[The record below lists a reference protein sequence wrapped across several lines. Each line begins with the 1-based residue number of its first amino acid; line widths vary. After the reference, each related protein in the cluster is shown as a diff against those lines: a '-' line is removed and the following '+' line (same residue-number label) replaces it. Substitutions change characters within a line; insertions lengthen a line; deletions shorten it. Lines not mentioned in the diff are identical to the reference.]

1 MIHYRDTEI
10 TEQNRST
17 LIEHSPQFGI
27 GLLRAK
33 DMFFLLRSLCASVVK
48 FFYDR

>member
-1 MIHYRDTEI
+1 MIHCRDTEI
-10 TEQNRST
+10 TEQNRRT

-27 GLLRAK
+27 GLLGAK
-33 DMFFLLRSLCASVVK
+33 VMFFVLRVLCVSVVK